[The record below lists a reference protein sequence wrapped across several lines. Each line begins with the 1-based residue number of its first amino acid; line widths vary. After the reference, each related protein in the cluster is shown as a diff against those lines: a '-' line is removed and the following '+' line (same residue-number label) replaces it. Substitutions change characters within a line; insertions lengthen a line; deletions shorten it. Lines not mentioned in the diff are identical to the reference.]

1 MVSTFFTLTSN
12 QASQQR
18 RNLFK
23 QIHEIVFHGQ
33 GGYRWADVY
42 SMPIWLRNWTF
53 NEINNYFKN
62 QAKQA
67 EQANQPKNTLVNSEG
82 KVNVKQ
88 FQQASKPYSK
98 SSYK

>member
-1 MVSTFFTLTSN
+1 MSTFFILTSE
-12 QASQQR
+12 QAALQR

-42 SMPIWLRNWTF
+42 AMPLWLRNWTF
-53 NEINNYFKN
+53 KEISDYYKEQSDAQKN
-62 QAKQA
+62 SM
-67 EQANQPKNTLVNSEG
+67 QPKNTLVNSDG
-82 KVNVKQ
+82 KINTKQ
-88 FQQASKPYSK
+88 FMEASKPYTK